1 MLLAR
6 SMQQE
11 AGTVPAAAVCLW
23 CSGLL
28 EGLLIRPWKRSEI
41 ETVHPE
47 TQRMSEPLQQ
57 AGYTSEVCIQT
68 GSLI

>member
-28 EGLLIRPWKRSEI
+28 EGLLSRPWERSEI
-41 ETVHPE
+41 ETVQPRN
-47 TQRMSEPLQQ
+47 TRDVR
-57 AGYTSEVCIQT
+57 AFTT
-68 GSLI
+68 GWVHI